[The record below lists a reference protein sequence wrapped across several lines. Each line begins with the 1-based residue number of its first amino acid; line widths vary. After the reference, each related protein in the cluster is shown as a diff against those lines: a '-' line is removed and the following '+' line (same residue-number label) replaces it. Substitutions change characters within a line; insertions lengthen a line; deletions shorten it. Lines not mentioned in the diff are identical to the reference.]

1 MQKRLRILVGTA
13 SASVA
18 LIIGLQLFWLVSLF
32 NEQKQHFITDT
43 RNALMESVVA
53 SSMSIVVM
61 DQPDTVSKALTES
74 VRESMLTGNK
84 ANLEKQLK
92 TLSNNQPRT
101 NSVHI
106 DTAAEIQRMLDTAKL
121 MLEFS
126 NLAPRIPKENLQQH
140 KKNLITGLKK
150 RGIDIHFELAL
161 TENRKIKDCTTDSTS
176 FNKLFKVYPEQE
188 QTTILT
194 KQPSQT
200 IVIGF
205 SNINVYI
212 LKKMLWLIVLSV
224 IFIPLFVYSY
234 VYVLRTF
241 FRQKKMAE
249 IRNDFINNMTHEL
262 KTPISGAS
270 VALELL
276 SNSSIAQDKKDE
288 YIQIAQNELKRLN
301 SLVEKVLSMAAF
313 EKNEIMMSASQIPLQ
328 SFVQD
333 IINNQKPLLEQNNAT
348 VHLEVSPADLTVKA
362 DCFHLANVIINLID
376 NAIKYNDKTIPLIDI
391 QISRQGDDVM
401 ILVTD
406 NGKGIPSEYTDKIFD
421 KFFRV
426 PAGDLHEVKGYGL
439 GLSYVKAIVTLHNGS
454 IMANSQQGV
463 GSTFIIS
470 LPQTT

>member
-1 MQKRLRILVGTA
+1 MQKRLRFLVGTA
-13 SASVA
+13 SVSVA

-32 NEQKQHFITDT
+32 NEQKQHFITDA

-53 SSMSIVVM
+53 SSMNIVVM
-61 DQPDTVSKALTES
+61 DQPDTVSKALTQS

-92 TLSNNQPRT
+92 TLSRNQAPIT
-101 NSVHI
+101 SSHI

-150 RGIDIHFELAL
+150 RGISIHFQLAL
-161 TENRKIKDCTTDSTS
+161 VENNKITDCTTDSPT

-188 QTTILT
+188 QTTIHT

-200 IVIGF
+200 IVMGF
-205 SNINVYI
+205 SDINTYI
-212 LKKMLWLIVLSV
+212 LNKMLWLIVLSV

-276 SNSSIAQDKKDE
+276 NNPQVEQTKKEE

-313 EKNEIMMSASQIPLQ
+313 EKNEITMSASAIPLQ

-333 IINNQKPLLEQNNAT
+333 IINNQKPLLEQNNAKI
-348 VHLEVSPADLTVKA
+348 HLEVSPADLTVKA
-362 DCFHLANVIINLID
+362 DCLHLANVIINLID
-376 NAIKYNDKTIPLIDI
+376 NAIKYNDKTTPQIDI
-391 QISRQGDDVM
+391 QISRQGDDIM

-406 NGKGIPSEYTDKIFD
+406 NGKGIPAEYTDKIFD

-454 IMANSQQGV
+454 IMTNSQQDV

-470 LPQTT
+470 LPQTA

>member
-13 SASVA
+13 SVSVA

-32 NEQKQHFITDT
+32 KEQKQHFITDT

-53 SSMSIVVM
+53 GSMNVMVM
-61 DQPDTVSKALTES
+61 DEPDSVNKALTES
-74 VRESMLTGNK
+74 IRESMLSGNK

-92 TLSNNQPRT
+92 TLSQKHLSAKGT
-101 NSVHI
+101 YI
-106 DTAAEIQRMLDTAKL
+106 DTATEIQRMLDTAKL

-126 NLAPRIPKENLQQH
+126 SLTPGIPKEDLQQH
-140 KKNLITGLKK
+140 KKNLITGFKK

-161 TENRKIKDCTTDSTS
+161 LEKKKIKDCTTDSAS

-188 QTTILT
+188 QTTIFT
-194 KQPSQT
+194 KQPLQT
-200 IVIGF
+200 IVMGF
-205 SNINVYI
+205 SNINAYI

-270 VALELL
+270 VAIELL
-276 SNSSIAQDKKDE
+276 GNSSIPQDKKDE

-313 EKNEIMMSASQIPLQ
+313 EKNEITMSASQIPLQ

-333 IINNQKPLLEQNNAT
+333 IINNLKPLLEQNNAK
-348 VHLEVSPADLTVKA
+348 VHLEVSPTDLTVKA

-376 NAIKYNDKTIPLIDI
+376 NAVKYNDKTTPLIDI

-439 GLSYVKAIVTLHNGS
+439 GLSYVKAIVTLHKGS
-454 IMANSQQGV
+454 IMANSQQGI

>member
-13 SASVA
+13 SVSVA

-32 NEQKQHFITDT
+32 KEQKQHFITDT

-53 SSMSIVVM
+53 SSMNVMVM
-61 DQPDTVSKALTES
+61 DEPDSVNKALTES
-74 VRESMLTGNK
+74 IRESMLSGNK

-92 TLSNNQPRT
+92 TLSQKHVSAKGT
-101 NSVHI
+101 HI

-126 NLAPRIPKENLQQH
+126 SLTPDIPKENLLQH

-161 TENRKIKDCTTDSTS
+161 LEKKKIKDCTTDSSS
-176 FNKLFKVYPEQE
+176 FNKLFKVYPEKE
-188 QTTILT
+188 ETTILSKKPT
-194 KQPSQT
+194 QT
-200 IVIGF
+200 IVMGF

-276 SNSSIAQDKKDE
+276 GNSNIPQDKKDE

-313 EKNEIMMSASQIPLQ
+313 EKNEITMSASQIPLQ

-333 IINNQKPLLEQNNAT
+333 IINNQKPLLEQNNVK

>member
-1 MQKRLRILVGTA
+1 MQKRLRFLVGTA
-13 SASVA
+13 SVSVA
-18 LIIGLQLFWLVSLF
+18 LIISLQLFWLVSLF
-32 NEQKQHFITDT
+32 NEQKQHFITDA
-43 RNALMESVVA
+43 RNAMMESVVA
-53 SSMSIVVM
+53 SSMNIVVM
-61 DQPDTVSKALTES
+61 DQPDTVSKALTQS

-92 TLSNNQPRT
+92 TLSRNQAPI
-101 NSVHI
+101 NSSHI

-150 RGIDIHFELAL
+150 RGISIHFQLAL
-161 TENRKIKDCTTDSTS
+161 VENNKITDCTTDSPT

-188 QTTILT
+188 QTTIHT

-200 IVIGF
+200 IVMGF
-205 SNINVYI
+205 SDINTYI
-212 LKKMLWLIVLSV
+212 LNKMLWLIVLSV

-276 SNSSIAQDKKDE
+276 NNPQVEQTKKEE

-313 EKNEIMMSASQIPLQ
+313 EKNEITMSASAIPLQ

-333 IINNQKPLLEQNNAT
+333 IINNQKPLLEQNNAKI
-348 VHLEVSPADLTVKA
+348 HLEVSPADLTVKA
-362 DCFHLANVIINLID
+362 DCLHLANVIINLID
-376 NAIKYNDKTIPLIDI
+376 NAIKYNDKTTPQIDI
-391 QISRQGDDVM
+391 QISRQGDDIM

-406 NGKGIPSEYTDKIFD
+406 NGKGIPAEYTDKIFD

-454 IMANSQQGV
+454 IMTNSQQDV

-470 LPQTT
+470 LPQTA

>member
-53 SSMSIVVM
+53 GSMNVMVM
-61 DQPDTVSKALTES
+61 DEPDSVNKALTES
-74 VRESMLTGNK
+74 IRESMLSGNK

-92 TLSNNQPRT
+92 TLSQKHLSAKGT
-101 NSVHI
+101 YI

-126 NLAPRIPKENLQQH
+126 SLTPGIPKEDLLQH

-150 RGIDIHFELAL
+150 RGIDIYFELAL
-161 TENRKIKDCTTDSTS
+161 LEKKKIKDCTTDSSS
-176 FNKLFKVYPEQE
+176 FNKLFKVYPEKE
-188 QTTILT
+188 ESTILS
-194 KQPSQT
+194 KKPMQT
-200 IVIGF
+200 IVMGF
-205 SNINVYI
+205 SNINAYI

-276 SNSSIAQDKKDE
+276 GNSNIPQDKKDE

-313 EKNEIMMSASQIPLQ
+313 EKNEITMSASQIPLQ

-333 IINNQKPLLEQNNAT
+333 IINNLKPLLEQNNAKI
-348 VHLEVSPADLTVKA
+348 HLEVSPTDLTVKA
-362 DCFHLANVIINLID
+362 DCFHLTNVIINLID
-376 NAIKYNDKTIPLIDI
+376 NAVKYNDKTTPQIDI

-406 NGKGIPSEYTDKIFD
+406 NGKGIPAEYTDKIFD

-439 GLSYVKAIVTLHNGS
+439 GLSYVKAIVTLHKGS
-454 IMANSQQGV
+454 IMANSQQGI